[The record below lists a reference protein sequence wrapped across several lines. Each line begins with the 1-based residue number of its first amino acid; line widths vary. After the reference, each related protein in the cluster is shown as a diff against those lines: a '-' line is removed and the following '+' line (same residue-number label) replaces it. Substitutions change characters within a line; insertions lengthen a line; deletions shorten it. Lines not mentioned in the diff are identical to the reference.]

1 VIFNTKALGRLKTG
15 EMNKTEARYATELE
29 TRRQVGDIAWWKF
42 EALKFRLADNT
53 FFSPDFIVM
62 LADGTLEAH
71 EVKGKTTK
79 TTKAGV
85 KYDAPFA
92 LEDARAKIK
101 IAAELFP
108 IQFVVVYPAT
118 GGGWNADRI

>member
-1 VIFNTKALGRLKTG
+1 VRFNVQALGRLKSG
-15 EMNKTEARYATELE
+15 EMNGTEARYAGELE
-29 TRRQVGDIAWWKF
+29 LRRRVGEIAWWKF
-42 EALKFRLADNT
+42 EAMKFRLADNT
-53 FFSPDFIVM
+53 FYSPDFIVM

-92 LEDARAKIK
+92 MDDAKAKIK

-108 IQFVVVYPAT
+108 LQFIVVFPAT
-118 GGGWNADRI
+118 GGGWHADRI